1 MGSHSHL
8 QVAEER
14 HNHMVT
20 WKVLGE
26 GPLGKKKSEVSWGTS
41 VEKVMKKIIPK
52 ETVIICE
59 ILAEIL
65 KIGGGKY

>member
-1 MGSHSHL
+1 MA
-8 QVAEER
+8 VER

-26 GPLGKKKSEVSWGTS
+26 GPLGKKKSEVSWGIS
-41 VEKVMKKIIPK
+41 VAKVMKKTIPK
-52 ETVIICE
+52 EIVIICE

-65 KIGGGKY
+65 KIGGDKY